1 MTKKQHDLQVIVL
14 PIDRALHEFQ
24 DEVGGLRCVGCGKL
38 TRYRDIGGGGV
49 VVRYARHLS
58 DCLFVKN
65 DNPYADD

>member
-24 DEVGGLRCVGCGKL
+24 DEGIGLRCVGCGKL
-38 TRYRDIGGGGV
+38 TRYRDIGGGV

-65 DNPYADD
+65 DNPYAEQ

>member
-1 MTKKQHDLQVIVL
+1 MTRKQHDLQVIVL

-24 DEVGGLRCVGCGKL
+24 DEGTGLRCVGCGKL
-38 TRYRDIGGGGV
+38 TRYRDVGSGV

-58 DCLFVKN
+58 DCLFVRN